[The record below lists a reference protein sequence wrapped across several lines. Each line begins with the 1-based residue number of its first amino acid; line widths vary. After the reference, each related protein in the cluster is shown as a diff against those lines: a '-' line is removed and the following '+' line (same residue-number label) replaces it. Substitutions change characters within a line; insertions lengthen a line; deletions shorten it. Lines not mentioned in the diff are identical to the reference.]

1 MTRRY
6 RNFDQLRSV
15 VAKEAKNRPFCL
27 AYAPGDT
34 RLDVYWSDA
43 VRRSGEPHDAA
54 VNCIQALHAGRSS
67 AYRLGIVV
75 YRAGD
80 YWGYM
85 PQGMLEFVGDFKG
98 DPGAAINATI
108 EVNLEKCEKRTE
120 ALPQFN
126 PAGLGPAPNV
136 DLKVEA
142 RTGQRGSERA
152 VHRLYMMLAFALVQ
166 SRVGKGDEGH
176 NIGTVLVAPDGLLL
190 GWGLNTVSKNY
201 TFHAELNAIQQ
212 FYHRTNQPLP
222 EGCRI
227 YTTLKPCRM
236 CAGMIRDAADKP
248 ETLRVFFAQDDQST
262 GKTALDGLP
271 GVQRLLGEGGSACFQ
286 RVSFVISQAKALR
299 LERLRVQSDAA
310 TRLAM
315 GWQDSVYKY
324 NQRTA
329 YLKRHETP
337 LDVFK
342 SASGRLLEKIDK
354 YTSDLQFGNPVVRRV
369 LEHIYPF
376 VQQMGIMAA
385 GPAPAF
391 GAQLALV
398 AEDFFNSLKPE
409 DWDSIDKVSNEHQMN
424 L

>member
-1 MTRRY
+1 MTRKY
-6 RNFDQLRSV
+6 RNFDQLLSV
-15 VAKEAKNRPFCL
+15 VSKEAKNQPFCL

-34 RLDVYWSDA
+34 HLDVYWSDA
-43 VRRSGEPHDAA
+43 VRRSGEPHEAA
-54 VNCIQALHAGRSS
+54 VNCIQALHTGRPG
-67 AYRLGIVV
+67 AYPLGIVV
-75 YRAGD
+75 YRTHG
-80 YWGYM
+80 YRGYM
-85 PQGMLEFVGDFKG
+85 PQGMLEFVGAFKG
-98 DPGAAINATI
+98 NPKTPINATI
-108 EVNLEKCEKRTE
+108 EVNLEKCENRTD

-126 PAGLGPAPNV
+126 PDGLGPAPNV

-166 SRVGKGDEGH
+166 SRVGISDEGH
-176 NIGTVLVAPDGLLL
+176 NIGTVLVAPHGLLL

-201 TFHAELNAIQQ
+201 TFHAELNAIQE
-212 FYHRTNQPLP
+212 FYHRTKQPLP
-222 EGCRI
+222 EGCHI

-236 CAGMIRDAADKP
+236 CAGVIRDAADKP

-262 GKTALDGLP
+262 GNTALDDLQ

-286 RVSFVISQAKALR
+286 RVSFVISRAKALR
-299 LERLRVQSDAA
+299 LERLRVESDAA

-329 YLKRHETP
+329 YLKTGATP

-342 SASGRLLEKIDK
+342 SASGRLLEKIHK
-354 YTSDLQFGNPVVRRV
+354 YESDLQFGNPAVRRV

-391 GAQLALV
+391 GSQLALV
-398 AEDFFNSLKPE
+398 AEDFFNSLTQE
-409 DWDSIDKVSNEHQMN
+409 DWDSIDKVPSERQMD